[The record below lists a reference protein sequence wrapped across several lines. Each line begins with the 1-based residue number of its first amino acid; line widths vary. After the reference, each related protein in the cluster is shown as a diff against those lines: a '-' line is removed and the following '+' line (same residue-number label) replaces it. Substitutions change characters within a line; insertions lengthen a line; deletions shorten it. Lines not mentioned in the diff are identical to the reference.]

1 MQMHEPQAR
10 PWGRIE
16 IPHSVKTESGEEPT
30 CADVYIYGEI
40 GAWGDV
46 GAKEFADRISALD
59 VDRLNVYINSV
70 GGAAWDGL
78 AIMNALRRHKATVYA
93 TVDALAASAAS
104 VITMGADHI
113 TMNRGSEMMV
123 HDASGLCVGNAAD
136 MREIADVLDKL
147 CDSYADAYA
156 ARAGGDREH
165 WRGVMRAETWYT
177 AEEAVLAGL
186 ADEWVDA
193 PAAAAS
199 ATAFDLSGF
208 RYQGRAH
215 APAPTTLPASEPGEP
230 PTRKET
236 AGMNDNTP
244 GLVEEIRQRLGLT
257 DAADDSAIL
266 AAFDERLTA
275 PTQAAS
281 TIPEGTALVDKTLL
295 DQLRA
300 DAAAGR
306 EAATALAASR
316 REDMISSAIKA
327 GRIAPS
333 SRAAWMA
340 LAERDEDAA
349 RDLLAAMPENTIP
362 VAEIGVTSCDETQ
375 TETDRLYAA
384 AWGGSEKKEA

>member
-16 IPHSVKTESGEEPT
+16 IPYSARTEAGEEPT

-46 GAKEFADRISALD
+46 DAKEFADRISALD

-113 TMNRGSEMMV
+113 TMNRGSEMMI
-123 HDASGLCVGNAAD
+123 HDASGICVGNAAD

-215 APAPTTLPASEPGEP
+215 APAPTTLPASEPGEIS
-230 PTRKET
+230 TRKET
-236 AGMNDNTP
+236 GMDNNTP
-244 GLVEEIRQRLGLT
+244 GLVEEICQRLGLT

-266 AAFDERLTA
+266 AALDERLTA
-275 PTQAAS
+275 PTEATA

-316 REDMISSAIKA
+316 REDMIGSAIKA

-375 TETDRLYAA
+375 TETDRLYAS

>member
-1 MQMHEPQAR
+1 MQIHEPQVR

-16 IPHSVKTESGEEPT
+16 LPYSAKTETGEEPT
-30 CADVYIYGEI
+30 SADVYIYGEI
-40 GAWGDV
+40 GGWFGEIT
-46 GAKEFADRISALD
+46 AKEFAGQISALD
-59 VDRLNVYINSV
+59 VERLNVYINSV
-70 GGAAWDGL
+70 GGAAWDGI

-104 VITMGADHI
+104 VIAMGADHI
-113 TMNRGSEMMV
+113 TMNRGSEMMI
-123 HDASGLCVGNAAD
+123 HDASGICVGNAAE
-136 MREIADVLDKL
+136 MRETADVLDKL

-156 ARAGGDREH
+156 ARAGGDREY

-186 ADEWVDA
+186 ADEWADA
-193 PAAAAS
+193 PAVAAS
-199 ATAFDLSGF
+199 AAAAFDLSGF
-208 RYQGRAH
+208 RYQGRAQ
-215 APAPTTLPASEPGEP
+215 APAPTTLPASEPGET

-236 AGMNDNTP
+236 GMDDNTP

-266 AAFDERLTA
+266 AALDERLTA
-275 PTQAAS
+275 PTEAAP

-306 EAATALAASR
+306 EAATALATAR
-316 REDMISSAIKA
+316 REDMVGSAIKA

-349 RDLLAAMPENTIP
+349 RDLLGAMPENTIP

-375 TETDRLYAA
+375 TETDRLYAS
-384 AWGGSEKKEA
+384 AWGEKEEN

>member
-1 MQMHEPQAR
+1 
-10 PWGRIE
+10 
-16 IPHSVKTESGEEPT
+16 
-30 CADVYIYGEI
+30 
-40 GAWGDV
+40 
-46 GAKEFADRISALD
+46 
-59 VDRLNVYINSV
+59 
-70 GGAAWDGL
+70 
-78 AIMNALRRHKATVYA
+78 
-93 TVDALAASAAS
+93 
-104 VITMGADHI
+104 
-113 TMNRGSEMMV
+113 
-123 HDASGLCVGNAAD
+123 
-136 MREIADVLDKL
+136 
-147 CDSYADAYA
+147 
-156 ARAGGDREH
+156 
-165 WRGVMRAETWYT
+165 
-177 AEEAVLAGL
+177 
-186 ADEWVDA
+186 
-193 PAAAAS
+193 
-199 ATAFDLSGF
+199 
-208 RYQGRAH
+208 
-215 APAPTTLPASEPGEP
+215 
-230 PTRKET
+230 
-236 AGMNDNTP
+236 MNDNAP